1 MPAAVVTVLVF
12 VAVAVGVIFAVGF
25 AVTRLYRKVPQ
36 GKALVVSTVRNVQVS
51 FVGRVVFPIIHKAEI
66 MDMTVK
72 TMTVERSGSLGL
84 VCADNIRADIR
95 VYFYVRVNKTE
106 TDVIQVAQAIGCE
119 RASDPTLLAE
129 LFDAKFNEALKTVGM
144 QMEFQELYNERQRF
158 RDGVIEIIGSDLNGY
173 VLDDVAIDEIEQ
185 TSITQL
191 DPDNIL
197 DAQGIRKITEMNEDQ
212 HVATTIA
219 SEDER
224 KRITEKKVETDKA
237 VLDLERERAEAQ
249 ARQNRE
255 IAVVTATEQ
264 AETARVQAEQHK
276 LAEMARLVTEEE
288 VEVREKNKEREVEIA
303 DEVRRQASRVEA
315 ERADTEIAKAQA
327 EREALTVEAERT
339 VEQQKL
345 EIAAIRRDRVDREY
359 GVAEQVERTKT
370 LEVVEAAQRQKEST
384 VIGAE
389 AAAEEEFLSVTKQA
403 AAERQAA
410 EEAAEAAKVTA
421 TANRAA
427 AEDQAAADLK
437 TAEGTRA
444 KTSAAG
450 LAQADVMTAKA
461 GAEKATGLAKVDV
474 DAARVEVIGETGR
487 AEAEAIAARGQAEAM
502 ARKAAG
508 EADAFSAGELLRQ
521 QGEGEKVKA
530 EAAAMMEE
538 AGRDHAE
545 FMAKLEA
552 QLTVEQDRITADTE
566 VGKAEA
572 AARAEAFK
580 TASFDIVGGT
590 EDFVNAIQGAAG
602 NARRVDRFVADS
614 DVLSGVLNGYING
627 DGDLVAELTRMVE
640 GFGAGGVRDSAMA
653 TLLTRLASSDDPKAL
668 IDAALNRVGT
678 GVNEIQGS

>member
-1 MPAAVVTVLVF
+1 MPAALITIFVF
-12 VAVAVGVIFAVGF
+12 VVIALVVIFMIAF

-72 TMTVERSGSLGL
+72 TMTVERNGALGL

-95 VYFYVRVNKTE
+95 VYFYVRVNKTQ

-119 RASDPTLLAE
+119 RASDPALLAE

-144 QMEFQELYNERQRF
+144 QMEFQELYNQRQRF
-158 RDGVIEIIGSDLNGY
+158 RDAVIEIIGSDLNGY

-185 TSITQL
+185 TPIGQL

-212 HVATTIA
+212 HVATTVA

-237 VLDLERERAEAQ
+237 VLDLERERAEAT
-249 ARQNRE
+249 ARQHRE
-255 IAVVTATEQ
+255 IAVVQATEQ
-264 AETARVQAEQHK
+264 AETARVSAEQRK
-276 LAEMARLVTEEE
+276 LAEMARLATDEE

-303 DEVRRQASRVEA
+303 DEVRRQASKVEA

-327 EREALTVEAERT
+327 EREAMTVEAERT
-339 VEQQKL
+339 VEAQKL

-359 GVAEQVERTKT
+359 GVAEQVERTRT
-370 LEVVEAAQRQKEST
+370 LEVVEAAQRKKEAT

-389 AAAEEEFLSVTKQA
+389 ASAEEEFLSITKKA

-410 EEAAEAAKVTA
+410 EEAADAAKVTA
-421 TANRAA
+421 SANRAA

-444 KTSAAG
+444 TTGAAGLAEADVLTAKADADKAAG
-450 LAQADVMTAKA
+450 LAQV
-461 GAEKATGLAKVDV
+461 EV
-474 DAARVEVIGETGR
+474 DAARIGVISATGK
-487 AEAEAIAARGQAEAM
+487 AEAEAVMAKGQ
-502 ARKAAG
+502 
-508 EADAFSAGELLRQ
+508 ADAFSAGELLRQ

-538 AGRDHAE
+538 SGRGHAE
-545 FMAKLEA
+545 YMARLEVERVIETERIAADAEVGKLEA
-552 QLTVEQDRITADTE
+552 S
-566 VGKAEA
+566 
-572 AARAEAFK
+572 ARAEAFK
-580 TASFDIVGGT
+580 QATFDIVGGAD
-590 EDFVNAIQGAAG
+590 DFVDAITASATH
-602 NARRVDRFVADS
+602 ARRVDRVVGDS
-614 DVLSGVLNGYING
+614 EVLSGVLNGYMNG
-627 DGDLVAELTRMVE
+627 EGDLIAELSQMVQ
-640 GFGAGGVRDSAMA
+640 GFGADGARDTAFAS
-653 TLLTRLASSDDPKAL
+653 LLARLASSDDPKAA
-668 IDAALNRVGT
+668 IQAALGA
-678 GVNEIQGS
+678 GSSGAPSAATVDVREG

>member
-1 MPAAVVTVLVF
+1 MPTALISILVF
-12 VAVAVGVIFAVGF
+12 VAVALVVIFAIGF

-36 GKALVVSTVRNVQVS
+36 GKALVVSTVRSVQVS

-72 TMTVERSGSLGL
+72 TMTVERNGPQGL

-95 VYFYVRVNKTE
+95 VFFYVRVNKTQA
-106 TDVIQVAQAIGCE
+106 DVIQVAQAIGCE
-119 RASDPTLLAE
+119 RASDPALLAE

-144 QMEFQELYNERQRF
+144 QMAFQELYNERQRF

-185 TSITQL
+185 TPIGQL
-191 DPDNIL
+191 DPNNIL

-237 VLDLERERAEAQ
+237 VLDLERERSEAEA
-249 ARQNRE
+249 RQHRE
-255 IAVVTATEQ
+255 IAVVRATEE
-264 AETARVQAEQHK
+264 AETARVQAEQLK
-276 LAEMARLVTEEE
+276 LAEMARLATEED
-288 VEVREKNKEREVEIA
+288 VEVRAKNKEREVEIA
-303 DEVRRQASRVEA
+303 DEIRRQASRVEA

-327 EREALTVEAERT
+327 EREAMTVEAERT
-339 VEQQKL
+339 VEEQKL
-345 EIAAIRRDRVDREY
+345 EIAGIRRDRVDREY
-359 GVAEQVERTKT
+359 SVAEQVERTKT
-370 LEVVEAAQRQKEST
+370 LEVVEGARRGKEAT
-384 VIGAE
+384 VIAAE
-389 AAAEEEFLSVTKQA
+389 ASAEEEFLSITKKA

-444 KTSAAG
+444 TSGAAG
-450 LAQADVMTAKA
+450 LADADVMAAKA
-461 GAEKATGLAKVDV
+461 EAEKLAGLAT
-474 DAARVEVIGETGR
+474 VEVDSARIEVISETGK
-487 AEAEAIAARGQAEAM
+487 AEAEALRA
-502 ARKAAG
+502 KG
-508 EADAFSAGELLRQ
+508 EADAFAAGELLRQ

-545 FMAKLEA
+545 FMARLDV
-552 QLTVEQDRITADTE
+552 QRTIEQDRIAADAE
-566 VGKAEA
+566 VGKLEA
-572 AARAEAFK
+572 GARAEAFK
-580 TASFDIVGGT
+580 QATFDIVGGAD
-590 EDFVNAIQGAAG
+590 DFVDAITASAT
-602 NARRVDRFVADS
+602 NARRVDRLVGDS
-614 DVLSGVLNGYING
+614 DVLSGVLNGYVDG
-627 DGDLVAELTRMVE
+627 DGDLVSELARMVE
-640 GFGAGGVRDSAMA
+640 GFGAGGARDTALTA
-653 TLLTRLASSDDPKAL
+653 LLARIAASDDPA
-668 IDAALNRVGT
+668 
-678 GVNEIQGS
+678 GVVRAGLGQARSTDNQEG